1 MLLNN
6 FRKYWLRLEIRKKI
20 FLGVFAIG
28 LLLEKLFLSKSSLAR
43 SPVVYE
49 YVQPVWTMTRS

>member
-43 SPVVYE
+43 SQVVYE